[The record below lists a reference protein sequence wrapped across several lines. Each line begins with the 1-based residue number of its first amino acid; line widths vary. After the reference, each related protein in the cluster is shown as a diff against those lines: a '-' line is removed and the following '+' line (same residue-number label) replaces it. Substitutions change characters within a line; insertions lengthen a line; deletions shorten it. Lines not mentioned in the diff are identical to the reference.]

1 MKQETNNM
9 TDYVWKHLP
18 YAIYLDTNALRSAGP
33 NLDAS
38 WINELLSI
46 TNEYGISVCI
56 SELVLSEWCEHIN
69 GVLKGNRQK
78 LLSSMALLRHYGI
91 SLPDI
96 KPGEISLPAKL
107 QLFGIVSGM
116 MKAAGFSVI
125 PNWNA
130 PLSRLL
136 NEAVAK
142 RPPFEQ
148 GGKGLCDAVILE
160 SYAEHAKENFA
171 KARVLV
177 ISNDGA
183 MKRSAERFM
192 DRKIVVDFVG
202 ESEIVAKLKS
212 LLSDELSAYIEA
224 KKSKL
229 TAYVQANEPEI
240 LDFIRKTPLE
250 ITDWMINPPS
260 AELHDRIVG
269 TIESILSVRP
279 VRITDVIGGAPT
291 YGEETA
297 KDRYPMRISVEIELE
312 IVVTEPGSWL
322 GLLGPQARAIV
333 QPDILDS
340 ASPVSLEKKT
350 YDWKP
355 RSIVKTIK
363 RLLTVLATLDAQKEK
378 NDVFD
383 DLRIEKVF

>member
-1 MKQETNNM
+1 M

-18 YAIYLDTNALRSAGP
+18 YAIYLDTNALRTAGP
-33 NLDAS
+33 NLDAP

-46 TNEYGISVCI
+46 TNKYGISVCI
-56 SELVLSEWCEHIN
+56 SELVLSEWCEHII
-69 GVLKGNRQK
+69 GVLEGNRQK

-91 SLPDI
+91 SVPDI
-96 KPGEISLPAKL
+96 KPSEICLPGKF
-107 QLFGIVSGM
+107 QLVGVVSGM

-125 PNWNA
+125 PNWDA

-142 RPPFEQ
+142 RPPFGQ

-160 SYAEHAKENFA
+160 SYAEHAKEKFT

-183 MKRSAERFM
+183 VKRSAERFR
-192 DRKIVVDFVG
+192 DREIAVDFVS
-202 ESEIVAKLKS
+202 ESEILAKLKS

-229 TAYVQANEPEI
+229 TAYVQTHEPEI
-240 LDFIRKTPLE
+240 LDFIRKTPVE
-250 ITDWMINPPS
+250 ITDWTINPPS
-260 AELHDRIVG
+260 KELYDRIIG
-269 TIESILSVRP
+269 TVESILSVRP
-279 VRITDVIGGAPT
+279 VRIIDVIGGAPT

-297 KDRYPMRISVEIELE
+297 KDRYPVRISVEIELE
-312 IVVTEPGSWL
+312 IVVTEPGSLL

-340 ASPVSLEKKT
+340 SSPVTLEKKIF
-350 YDWKP
+350 DWKP
-355 RSIVKTIK
+355 REIVKTI
-363 RLLTVLATLDAQKEK
+363 RRALTVFATIDAQKEK
-378 NDVFD
+378 DDVFD

>member
-1 MKQETNNM
+1 M

-18 YAIYLDTNALRSAGP
+18 YAIYLDTNALRSAGS
-33 NLDAS
+33 NLDAP

-56 SELVLSEWCEHIN
+56 SELVLAEWCEHII

-91 SLPDI
+91 SVPDI
-96 KPGEISLPAKL
+96 KPGEISLPGKV
-107 QLFGIVSGM
+107 QLVGMVSGM

-125 PNWNA
+125 PNWDA

-142 RPPFEQ
+142 RPPFDQ

-160 SYAEHAKENFA
+160 SYAEHAKENFTQ
-171 KARVLV
+171 ARVLV

-183 MKRSAERFM
+183 VKRSEERFR
-192 DRKIVVDFVG
+192 DREIVVDFVG

-212 LLSDELSAYIEA
+212 LLNDELSAYIEA
-224 KKSKL
+224 KKSRL
-229 TAYVQANEPEI
+229 TAYILAHEPEI

-250 ITDWMINPPS
+250 ITDWTLNPPS
-260 AELHDRIVG
+260 AELYDHIIG

-279 VRITDVIGGAPT
+279 VRITDVIGGGPT

-297 KDRYPMRISVEIELE
+297 KDRYPVRISVEIELE
-312 IVVTEPGSWL
+312 IVVNEPGFGLL

-333 QPDILDS
+333 QPDMLDS
-340 ASPVSLEKKT
+340 TSPVTLEKKT
-350 YDWKP
+350 YNWKP
-355 RSIVKTIK
+355 REIVKTI
-363 RLLTVLATLDAQKEK
+363 RRALTVFATLDAQKEK
-378 NDVFD
+378 HAVFD